1 MKKILVVAAA
11 FALTGMVQA
20 SELWWTVNSVPT
32 EVGDWTTAKLF
43 ANQTG
48 YNYGGTEVGSV
59 SKTDLENFGDTFTDL
74 DKYGNSAYSF
84 YVELFYGDTTTGYTT
99 TGYKTYVQT
108 ANPPKGAASYDSLSG
123 SVLGDPFDYNTK
135 SVYTGFSQFT
145 TSNVVPEPTSGL
157 LVALGMMLFGL
168 KRKRA

>member
-11 FALTGMVQA
+11 FALAGMVQA

-48 YNYGGTEVGSV
+48 YNYGGTAVGSV
-59 SKTDLENFGDTFTDL
+59 SKADLDNFGDAITDL
-74 DKYGNSAYSF
+74 GDYGNSAYSF
-84 YVELFYGDTTTGYTT
+84 YVELFNGDTT

-108 ANPPKGAASYDSLSG
+108 ANPPKGAANYDSLSG
-123 SVLGDPFDYNTK
+123 SVLDDPFDYNTK

>member
-1 MKKILVVAAA
+1 MKKILIVAAA

-32 EVGDWTTAKLF
+32 EVGDWNTAKLF

-59 SKTDLENFGDTFTDL
+59 SKTDLDNFGDAITDL
-74 DKYGNSAYSF
+74 GDYGNSAYSF
-84 YVELFYGDTTTGYTT
+84 YVELFNGADT
-99 TGYKTYVQT
+99 TGYKTYVATSAKPQ
-108 ANPPKGAASYDSLSG
+108 GAVSYSDLAKNG
-123 SVLGDPFDYNTK
+123 AILDEPIEFGGKDPY
-135 SVYTGFSQFT
+135 SGFSDFT

>member
-11 FALTGMVQA
+11 FALAGMVQA
-20 SELWWTVNSVPT
+20 SELWWTVADAPADAGT
-32 EVGDWTTAKLF
+32 WDTAKLF

-59 SKTDLENFGDTFTDL
+59 SKDDLDNFGDAITDL
-74 DKYGNSAYSF
+74 GVYGNSAYSF
-84 YVELFYGDTTTGYTT
+84 YVELFNGDTT

>member
-1 MKKILVVAAA
+1 MKKILVAAAA
-11 FALTGMVQA
+11 FALAGMVQA
-20 SELWWTVNSVPT
+20 SELWWTVADAPADAGT
-32 EVGDWTTAKLF
+32 WDTAKLF

-48 YNYGGTEVGSV
+48 YNYGGIEVGSV
-59 SKTDLENFGDTFTDL
+59 SKTDLDNFGDAITDL
-74 DKYGNSAYSF
+74 GAYGNSAHSF
-84 YVELFYGDTTTGYTT
+84 YVELFNGDTT

-108 ANPPKGAASYDSLSG
+108 ANPPKGAANYDSLSG
-123 SVLGDPFDYNTK
+123 SVLSDPFNYNTK